1 MRQICKEMNTYSI
14 IVILLLVAIIGLLTA
29 ILVVSA
35 RQRVKQVR
43 TEARGEKQKTAAGIV
58 LPLKM
63 QACERFVLFLERI
76 KTPVLVKRIY
86 QPGIGRDA
94 FHLAM
99 MQNVGDEFEHNLAQQ
114 LYVSQVTWEAICKAK
129 DEQVNQ
135 INALFE
141 RSASE
146 TDVALIAQALVTL
159 PNAAI
164 DDAVL
169 LLRAE
174 FYKHTV

>member
-1 MRQICKEMNTYSI
+1 MNIYSAI
-14 IVILLLVAIIGLLTA
+14 EILLLLIVIGLLITL
-29 ILVVSA
+29 LVSSA
-35 RQRVKQVR
+35 RKEVKHLRMQAQV
-43 TEARGEKQKTAAGIV
+43 ESQKVAAKIV

-94 FHLAM
+94 FHLAVI
-99 MQNVGDEFEHNLAQQ
+99 QNVGDEFEHNLAQQ
-114 LYVSQVTWEAICKAK
+114 LYVSQVTWEAIRKAK

-135 INALFE
+135 INTLFE
-141 RSASE
+141 QSDPD
-146 TDVALIAQALVTL
+146 TDVGLIAQALVTL
-159 PNAAI
+159 PNTSI
-164 DDAVL
+164 NEAVL

-174 FYKHTV
+174 FYKHNP

>member
-1 MRQICKEMNTYSI
+1 MNLYSY
-14 IVILLLVAIIGLLTA
+14 IVLSLLAVIVAILAVLLVYVAKKR
-29 ILVVSA
+29 S
-35 RQRVKQVR
+35 KQLR
-43 TEARGEKQKTAAGIV
+43 LEAQIETHKTSMKV
-58 LPLKM
+58 LLPLKM

-86 QPGIGRDA
+86 QPGIGRDT

-99 MQNVGDEFEHNLAQQ
+99 VQNVGDEFEHNLAQQ
-114 LYVSQVTWEAICKAK
+114 LYVSQVTWEAIRKAK

-141 RSASE
+141 QSAPE
-146 TDVALIAQALVTL
+146 TSVALLAQALVTL

-164 DDAVL
+164 DEAVL

-174 FYKHTV
+174 FHNQHY